1 MNAEKKIISFSWQ
14 SNGSSSKNISLRP
27 FVGQLVILQYTF
39 WNCAIYGLL
48 FVLAIVILRICW
60 AIDDSATV
68 FPYYFPFGKLN
79 LR

>member
-1 MNAEKKIISFSWQ
+1 M
-14 SNGSSSKNISLRP
+14 
-27 FVGQLVILQYTF
+27 ILQYTF